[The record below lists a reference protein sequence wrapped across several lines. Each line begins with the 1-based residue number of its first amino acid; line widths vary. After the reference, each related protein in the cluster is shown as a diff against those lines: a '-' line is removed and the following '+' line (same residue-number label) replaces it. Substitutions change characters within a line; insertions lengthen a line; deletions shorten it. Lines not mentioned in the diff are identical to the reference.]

1 MLRLAA
7 TALVA
12 FVFAMILDLQL
23 AGTTP
28 ISPDLYLTQFCAGCA
43 PLIHDAL
50 KVDIDWPIALVTIPR
65 DFETCKSNG
74 ELHCE
79 SFDDRLSAKTEAEI
93 IKSTNTQLGSGAS
106 NLNLGIS
113 FEYREQYQEINSCSY
128 LESKLRDPNR
138 VREECENVEPGS
150 DDSEL
155 VSMLTLTTVSVISFA
170 LLAGFWLLHR
180 SFRNWRLRNTILRDK
195 ASSNLQIRKGRRRSI
210 RPIRG
215 DRFVPPR
222 RDAVVRRDPSLAF
235 GGVRF
240 RSTSNVRNCCR

>member
-12 FVFAMILDLQL
+12 FVFAMILDMQL

-28 ISPDLYLTQFCAGCA
+28 ISTDLYLTKFCAGCA

-50 KVDIDWPIALVTIPR
+50 KVDVYWPIALETIPR

-79 SFDDRLSAKTEAEI
+79 IFDDDLSARTEAEI
-93 IKSTNTQLGSGAS
+93 TKSTNTQLGLGAS
-106 NLNLGIS
+106 NLVVS

-138 VREECENVEPGS
+138 VRGECENVEPGS
-150 DDSEL
+150 NDSEL
-155 VSMLTLTTVSVISFA
+155 VSMLTLTTVSMISFA
-170 LLAGFWLLHR
+170 FVAGFWLLHR
-180 SFRNWRLRNTILRDK
+180 SFRNWRLRNMILRDK
-195 ASSNLQIRKGRRRSI
+195 TSSNLQIRKGRRRSI

-215 DRFVPPR
+215 
-222 RDAVVRRDPSLAF
+222 
-235 GGVRF
+235 
-240 RSTSNVRNCCR
+240 

>member
-12 FVFAMILDLQL
+12 FVFALILDLQL

-28 ISPDLYLTQFCAGCA
+28 VSPDLYLTQFCAGCA

-74 ELHCE
+74 ELNCE
-79 SFDDRLSAKTEAEI
+79 SFDDGLSAKTEAEI

-113 FEYREQYQEINSCSY
+113 FEYREINSCSY

-170 LLAGFWLLHR
+170 LVAGFWLLHR

-215 DRFVPPR
+215 
-222 RDAVVRRDPSLAF
+222 
-235 GGVRF
+235 
-240 RSTSNVRNCCR
+240 

>member
-170 LLAGFWLLHR
+170 LLAGVWLLHR

-195 ASSNLQIRKGRRRSI
+195 ASSNLQLRKGRRRSI

-215 DRFVPPR
+215 
-222 RDAVVRRDPSLAF
+222 
-235 GGVRF
+235 
-240 RSTSNVRNCCR
+240 